1 MIISLGEA
9 LIDFISRKELAF
21 EGFPGGSPMNTSIAI
36 SRLDVPCQFLG
47 RISNDMFGCRLID
60 HLHDNSVGT
69 NMVLRTDDSTTLS
82 FVQKQSDGQA
92 RYGFFANNTADRNWS
107 HKEMNFITLPEEAK
121 IIHFGSISLSLEPGG
136 TIISDFLQKINNN
149 LMLSFDPNIRPSL
162 VPDRDK
168 YIRRFQKLCKITS
181 VIKLSDEDLEWIF
194 PDLTSD
200 EAIELLLK
208 SGISLIA
215 LTTGKTGA
223 WLINETNRV
232 LSPIYD
238 LPVSDTIGAGDTFH
252 GALLSYLHKKDWLDR
267 KTLKN
272 LNKAQLLEIG
282 DYANIAAGIN
292 CNRSGANPPTSSE
305 MEDALEKLHL
315 KLK

>member
-9 LIDFISRKELAF
+9 LIDFVSQKELKF
-21 EGFPGGSPMNTSIAI
+21 EGFPGGSPLNTSIAI
-36 SRLDVPCQFLG
+36 SRLGVPCQFLG

-69 NMVLRTDDSTTLS
+69 DMILRTDNSTTLS
-82 FVQKQSDGQA
+82 FVQKQPDGQA
-92 RYGFFANNTADRNWS
+92 MYGFFANNTADRNWS
-107 HKEMNFITLPEEAK
+107 HKEMNSIKLPEEAK

-136 TIISDFLQKINNN
+136 TIISDFLLKINKNI
-149 LMLSFDPNIRPSL
+149 MLSFDPNIRPSL

-168 YIRRFQKLCKITS
+168 YIQRFQKLCRVIS

-194 PDLTSD
+194 PDLTTD
-200 EAIELLLK
+200 EAIDHLLK

-223 WLINETNRV
+223 WMINGTNRV

-252 GALLSYLHKKDWLDR
+252 GALLSYLHKKYWLDR

-272 LNKAQLLEIG
+272 LTEDHLREIG
-282 DYANIAAGIN
+282 DYANTAAGIN
-292 CNRSGANPPTSSE
+292 CSRSGANPPTSTE
-305 MEDALEKLHL
+305 MEDALGKV
-315 KLK
+315 